1 MRRKLPLVIASGGVC
16 AALVVGPGVAANA
29 SPSSTSSTSS
39 TATRAP
45 ASAPVPATGVAA
57 LPDTPQSYAAATFE
71 AWLRGDDAELSEL
84 AAPEVATFLA
94 ARRSGDPVGWHDPVC
109 EGAAGSTYCTW
120 ARSGGQLTIQVGN
133 EAASQGQPRA
143 VTHVEFGVTGDNVAF
158 WPFTTAEEAR
168 NTQVE
173 VDQGSSPWMLEP
185 AAVVASYAQADLG
198 WVDASVEQVGP
209 SAYWVTDQA
218 SGTVAQVEVAQPVRQ
233 GEGGIWAVTAVG
245 SMPLV

>member
-16 AALVVGPGVAANA
+16 AALVVGAGVAANA
-29 SPSSTSSTSS
+29 SPSG
-39 TATRAP
+39 ARAP
-45 ASAPVPATGVAA
+45 ASAPGPATGVAA

-94 ARRSGDPVGWHDPVC
+94 VRRSGDPVGWHDPVC

-218 SGTVAQVEVAQPVRQ
+218 ASGTVAQVEVAQPVRQ
-233 GEGGIWAVTAVG
+233 GEGGIWAVTAAG